1 MANLLLS
8 VAARGAGLGASAFGG
23 VISSLFSSATGS
35 CLASIKEFFICPHPT
50 ECGCIGAVSYCLGC
64 QDHRKFNLI
73 LEIHELDRLQKGGSV
88 YLEASLSNAF
98 FRRIRCVEGKRGD
111 IPVTGA
117 SAEVEERIFLKIRQ
131 VDNIVQLKLVK
142 KGALKTQVIADC
154 GIRVKQDLIERK
166 FPKREWITMNAVK
179 GVSNVKALL
188 SFHYMDPSLPTAQSP
203 LLQQAVL
210 LAQQEAEAK
219 KEPLN
224 LDLASMGEKQRL
236 VFFSKVLEGP
246 LQRMAASGTAW
257 TDLYFKAVETAKD
270 RWEWCCW
277 TSRQA
282 CYNDAAVVASYPF
295 LAISLVLPDKSDSNV
310 FYVRYHEKYKQHD
323 LFFKRVDRSR
333 DLWSDGLFEF
343 IDKLRAYLDL
353 CATATD
359 DVLRMKLN
367 NKKPK
372 KSKRKPS
379 GSPRP
384 TVDPSA
390 SGEGADAASKSSRRL
405 TSPRTN
411 GLRSARRP
419 SSTAAILDNL
429 MYTTQSDGDTPD
441 EQETL

>member
-1 MANLLLS
+1 MPEANQDLM
-8 VAARGAGLGASAFGG
+8 
-23 VISSLFSSATGS
+23 LFRSKDYGF
-35 CLASIKEFFICPHPT
+35 LA
-50 ECGCIGAVSYCLGC
+50 
-64 QDHRKFNLI
+64 
-73 LEIHELDRLQKGGSV
+73 
-88 YLEASLSNAF
+88 
-98 FRRIRCVEGKRGD
+98 
-111 IPVTGA
+111 
-117 SAEVEERIFLKIRQ
+117 
-131 VDNIVQLKLVK
+131 
-142 KGALKTQVIADC
+142 VIADC
-154 GIRVKQDLIERK
+154 
-166 FPKREWITMNAVK
+166 IT
-179 GVSNVKALL
+179 
-188 SFHYMDPSLPTAQSP
+188 MDPSLPTAQSP

-270 RWEWCCW
+270 KWEWCCW

-282 CYNDAAVVASYPF
+282 CYSDAPVVASYPF
-295 LAISLVLPDKSDSNV
+295 LAISLVLPDKSDKNV

-359 DVLRMKLN
+359 DVPRMKLN
-367 NKKPK
+367 DKKPK

-379 GSPRP
+379 ASPRSSNDQP
-384 TVDPSA
+384 ATGDGTDRA
-390 SGEGADAASKSSRRL
+390 SICRFRCILSRRTDAASPAVKRVHPLASVSLWKRCAWRHRRLRVSACFCMCPAFAASRRL
-405 TSPRTN
+405 LSPRTN

-429 MYTTQSDGDTPD
+429 MYTTQSDGDTAD
-441 EQETL
+441 EEEKV

>member
-1 MANLLLS
+1 M
-8 VAARGAGLGASAFGG
+8 GLGFGG
-23 VISSLFSSATGS
+23 
-35 CLASIKEFFICPHPT
+35 
-50 ECGCIGAVSYCLGC
+50 
-64 QDHRKFNLI
+64 
-73 LEIHELDRLQKGGSV
+73 
-88 YLEASLSNAF
+88 
-98 FRRIRCVEGKRGD
+98 
-111 IPVTGA
+111 
-117 SAEVEERIFLKIRQ
+117 
-131 VDNIVQLKLVK
+131 
-142 KGALKTQVIADC
+142 
-154 GIRVKQDLIERK
+154 
-166 FPKREWITMNAVK
+166 ITMNAVK

-246 LQRMAASGTAW
+246 LQRMAASGSAW

-270 RWEWCCW
+270 KWEWCCW
-277 TSRQA
+277 SSRQA
-282 CYNDAAVVASYPF
+282 CYSDAAVVASYPF
-295 LAISLVLPDKSDSNV
+295 LAISLVLPDKSDKNV

-359 DVLRMKLN
+359 DVPRMKLN
-367 NKKPK
+367 DKKPK

-379 GSPRP
+379 ASPRSLN
-384 TVDPSA
+384 DQNA
-390 SGEGADAASKSSRRL
+390 SGEKADTASISSRRL
-405 TSPRTN
+405 LSPRTN

-429 MYTTQSDGDTPD
+429 MYTTQSDDGDTADEEEKPD
-441 EQETL
+441 VNAPRSAAFSSVLKGTDGNRCYSAAAAQLQHGQLQRQQLQQQLQQLLLQQRLLLLLL